1 MEPDVDVVV
10 GGDGDVFW
18 VTIFKGGVNV
28 DTEVEGEEDVE
39 EEVVVVIWKCGTGHK
54 WFTRDKC
61 MDTVMKGIWVFVVPM
76 SKIIL
81 TVK

>member
-54 WFTRDKC
+54 
-61 MDTVMKGIWVFVVPM
+61 
-76 SKIIL
+76 
-81 TVK
+81 